1 MRNPKSLPAPF
12 PAKIYTSKT
21 VLESIQNCIKEMKDN
36 WKKIRAFNV
45 SDKGAKPMYDLKAIY
60 KRNVVLEDQIINL
73 KLYSICINLGFKS
86 INQIPKESSFP
97 TIYVLSQLKSRKEN
111 LLTIGT
117 KFNSK
122 TETIVLNKKFIE
134 KEIKTLDKAIIKC
147 ESELTEFN
155 KLASLSVYQA
165 AA

>member
-1 MRNPKSLPAPF
+1 MSCGCNKTTLQGKQYCQDCMPDDYHWLVPVSKKPDPF
-12 PAKIYTSKT
+12 LMDRHHAYIMP
-21 VLESIQNCIKEMKDN
+21 NN
-36 WKKIRAFNV
+36 
-45 SDKGAKPMYDLKAIY
+45 
-60 KRNVVLEDQIINL
+60 
-73 KLYSICINLGFKS
+73 
-86 INQIPKESSFP
+86 